1 MTGSKSADNSA
12 DNLRLV
18 ALRIL
23 VLRATENGAGL
34 GARLV
39 LASYGSGK
47 L

>member
-1 MTGSKSADNSA
+1 MTGSKSA

-34 GARLV
+34 GTGLV